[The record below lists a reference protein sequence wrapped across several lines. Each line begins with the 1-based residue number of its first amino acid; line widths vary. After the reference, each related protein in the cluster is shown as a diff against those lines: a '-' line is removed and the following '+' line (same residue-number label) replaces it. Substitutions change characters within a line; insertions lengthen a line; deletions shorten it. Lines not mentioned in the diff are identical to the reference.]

1 MVNWQA
7 LSTSTD
13 AMKHTSITLLTLTAA
28 ASFAQSA
35 PASASAFT
43 TTGNLSYTSDYVF
56 RGITQNGGKTAL
68 QGGFDVAHSS
78 GFTAGVWASN
88 VNWTN
93 TTLEVD
99 LYANYGFSLSKDFSA
114 SVGYLAYVYEGNSSL
129 NTGEIN
135 AAVSAYG
142 FTAKISHA
150 VTDYFGIAG
159 SGTQYYELNY
169 AYEVAA
175 IKGLSLGL
183 HYGVTDGKSA
193 ASNDKDYSIA
203 LSYPVLGFTGTL
215 TYSNGSGSYAGIYE
229 GITAVS
235 LKKTF

>member
-1 MVNWQA
+1 
-7 LSTSTD
+7 
-13 AMKHTSITLLTLTAA
+13 MKTHTKIAVAFLAA
-28 ASFAQSA
+28 ASSIAVQAADA
-35 PASASAFT
+35 PAFT

-56 RGITQNGGKTAL
+56 RGITQTGGHTAL
-68 QGGFDVAHSS
+68 QGGFDVAHTS

-114 SVGYLAYVYEGNSSL
+114 SVGYIAYVYEGNSSL

-135 AAVSAYG
+135 ASVSAYG
-142 FTAKISHA
+142 FTAKLSHA

-183 HYGVTDGKSA
+183 HYGITDGKSA

-215 TYSNGSGSYAGIYE
+215 TYSNGSGSYAGVYE

>member
-1 MVNWQA
+1 
-7 LSTSTD
+7 
-13 AMKHTSITLLTLTAA
+13 MKTHTKIAVAFLAA
-28 ASFAQSA
+28 ASSIAVQAADA
-35 PASASAFT
+35 PAFT

-56 RGITQNGGKTAL
+56 RGITQTGGHTAL
-68 QGGFDVAHSS
+68 QGGFDVAHTS

-114 SVGYLAYVYEGNSSL
+114 SVGYLAYVYEGNSSI
-129 NTGEIN
+129 NTSEIN
-135 AAVSAYG
+135 ASVSAYG
-142 FTAKISHA
+142 FTAKLSHA

-175 IKGLSLGL
+175 VKGLSLAL
-183 HYGVTDGKSA
+183 HYGVTDGKNA
-193 ASNDKDYSIA
+193 ADNDEDYAIGLSCPIA
-203 LSYPVLGFTGTL
+203 GFTGTVS
-215 TYSNGSGSYAGIYE
+215 YSNGSGTFAGTYE
-229 GITAVS
+229 GITAVT

>member
-1 MVNWQA
+1 
-7 LSTSTD
+7 
-13 AMKHTSITLLTLTAA
+13 MKHTSITLLTLTAA

-183 HYGVTDGKSA
+183 HYGVTDGKNA
-193 ASNDKDYSIA
+193 ADNDEDYAIA

-215 TYSNGSGSYAGIYE
+215 TYSNGSGSYAGVYE

>member
-183 HYGVTDGKSA
+183 HYGITDGKSA

-215 TYSNGSGSYAGIYE
+215 TYSNGSGSYAGAYE

>member
-1 MVNWQA
+1 
-7 LSTSTD
+7 
-13 AMKHTSITLLTLTAA
+13 MKTHTELAAAFLAA
-28 ASFAQSA
+28 ASSIAVQAADA
-35 PASASAFT
+35 PAFT

-56 RGITQNGGKTAL
+56 RGITQTGGHTAL

-114 SVGYLAYVYEGNSSL
+114 SVGYIAYVYEGNSSL

-135 AAVSAYG
+135 ASVSAYG
-142 FTAKISHA
+142 FTAKLSHA

-183 HYGVTDGKSA
+183 HYGITDGKNA
-193 ASNDKDYSIA
+193 ADNDEDYAIG
-203 LSYPVLGFTGTL
+203 LSYPVAGFTGTVS
-215 TYSNGSGSYAGIYE
+215 YSNGSGTFAGAYE
-229 GITAVS
+229 GITAVT

>member
-1 MVNWQA
+1 
-7 LSTSTD
+7 
-13 AMKHTSITLLTLTAA
+13 MKIHTKLAVAFLAA
-28 ASFAQSA
+28 ASSIAVQAADA
-35 PASASAFT
+35 PSAFT
-43 TTGNLSYTSDYVF
+43 TSGNLSYTSDYVF
-56 RGITQNGGKTAL
+56 RGITQTGGHTAL
-68 QGGFDVAHSS
+68 QGGFDVAHTSS
-78 GFTAGVWASN
+78 FTAGVWASN

-183 HYGVTDGKSA
+183 HYGITDGKSA

-203 LSYPVLGFTGTL
+203 VSYPVLGFTGTL
-215 TYSNGSGSYAGIYE
+215 TYSNGSGSYAGAYE